1 MHSRKAIAVLTLL
14 LCVSLMPLVSSTS
27 GRAIP
32 SCSSE
37 SVSAFPSQVPVDD
50 GECVELS
57 LGLLTPGD
65 VYDIEILVIDDALD
79 VLVFDEAGLQPYL
92 LGQSYRSSYQQIP
105 STEFANG
112 SYKFHWK
119 VPLSISEKSWTIIV
133 DNLAHDGDQGNGD
146 QGGGVG
152 RVSIKITKL
161 SDGQWTS
168 YHDLVGII
176 PDGYLTLLEGDDLR
190 LEEGT
195 AVSVTAWSLEGFGD
209 VYLQSESMNANYLSG
224 QSNVA
229 ITGASLLGVDGTASF
244 NWIVPAAFADQ
255 PLKLVVDNTDDTDG
269 QGTGSTTLRVTIR
282 VELTPV
288 MKALFVAENN
298 SVALNTPLNFDG
310 SSSPNNLGQI
320 DLYEWDF
327 DASVDSDNDGDAIND
342 ADAVGITA
350 SSSWSSPGEKT
361 VTLTVS
367 STLGLDRLQSN
378 ITVLDETKPV
388 ARITNSP
395 TSTAISIPE
404 GWRVEHGETITLS
417 CATSTDNHQIAAC
430 SWSLDGNP
438 FGQQTTASFNW
449 SEIGT
454 HEVSLIV
461 LDSSGNSQSTT
472 DQILVTDST
481 KPRLDQALVDVLEN
495 QATIG
500 KATTF
505 SMTASDE
512 YDSNTDL
519 RFHWDL
525 NPLKDSD
532 GNGNLLDDPDYTGS
546 RADINFDSAGTN
558 TVIVTVF
565 DISNNSDSHT
575 FSVIVSEAEVEE
587 ADYAIFVV
595 VIFAGLVTM
604 SIALIGYRRW
614 QSTIALKLL
623 MDRGLPENE
632 AISHMAM
639 VKQTQQLPLFA
650 KAIQIAGLASGAEIV
665 SQQQQQMAQ
674 KEAELQ
680 SIYGSSNEYEVTP
693 QAQFAPR
700 MQLSQ
705 ASSQAASE
713 AAALFFEDESPKSRP
728 PAPPKS
734 GRPAPPKS
742 APVTDGLEEL
752 MQPSRPKPEAKP
764 TSSGIELPQPID
776 LPEMDE
782 EASEP
787 SETTNLLRGT
797 CSSCSLEFQVPM
809 PVGVK
814 EAIVICPSC
823 SSEQLF
829 QR

>member
-37 SVSAFPSQVPVDD
+37 SASTFPSQVPVDD

-146 QGGGVG
+146 QGGDVG

-255 PLKLVVDNTDDTDG
+255 PLKLVVDNTDDADG

-320 DLYEWDF
+320 NLYEWDF
-327 DASVDSDNDGDAIND
+327 DASVDSDNDGNAIND

-378 ITVLDETKPV
+378 ITVVDETKPV

-395 TSTAISIPE
+395 TSSAISIPE

-417 CATSTDNHQIAAC
+417 CATSTDNHQISAC

-532 GNGNLLDDPDYTGS
+532 GNGNLLDDADYTGS
-546 RADINFDSAGTN
+546 RVDINFDSAGTN

-639 VKQTQQLPLFA
+639 VKQTQRLPLFA

-680 SIYGSSNEYEVTP
+680 SIYGSSNEYEMTP

-713 AAALFFEDESPKSRP
+713 AAALFFEDESPKSSP

-752 MQPSRPKPEAKP
+752 MQPNRPKPEAKP

-797 CSSCSLEFQVPM
+797 CSNCSLEFQVPM
-809 PVGVK
+809 PIGVK

>member
-1 MHSRKAIAVLTLL
+1 
-14 LCVSLMPLVSSTS
+14 
-27 GRAIP
+27 
-32 SCSSE
+32 
-37 SVSAFPSQVPVDD
+37 
-50 GECVELS
+50 LS

-65 VYDIEILVIDDALD
+65 VYEIEILVIDDALD

-146 QGGGVG
+146 QGGDVG

-255 PLKLVVDNTDDTDG
+255 PLKLVVDNTDDADG

-320 DLYEWDF
+320 NLYEWDF
-327 DASVDSDNDGDAIND
+327 DASVDSDNDGNAIND

-378 ITVLDETKPV
+378 ITVVDETKPV

-395 TSTAISIPE
+395 TSSAISIPE

-417 CATSTDNHQIAAC
+417 CATSTDNHQISAC

-546 RADINFDSAGTN
+546 RVDINFDSAGTN

-639 VKQTQQLPLFA
+639 VKQTQRLPLFA

-680 SIYGSSNEYEVTP
+680 SIYGSSNEYEMTP

-713 AAALFFEDESPKSRP
+713 AAALFFEDESPKPSP

-752 MQPSRPKPEAKP
+752 MQPNRPKPEAKP

-776 LPEMDE
+776 LPDMDE

-797 CSSCSLEFQVPM
+797 CSNCSLEFQVPM
-809 PVGVK
+809 PIGVK